1 MDSKS
6 LSLEVKRAICM
17 YTRENLTYD
26 LERMIKPSLCAMK
39 LGWRRKRRPLKPL
52 FGDTKLTLPPQQSRA
67 DDATCVF
74 VALVAVLAASCWAGP
89 RHSYSSVTPS

>member
-17 YTRENLTYD
+17 YARENLAYD
-26 LERMIKPSLCAMK
+26 LERMIKSSLCAMK
-39 LGWRRKRRPLKPL
+39 LGWRRERRPLKPL
-52 FGDTKLTLPPQQSRA
+52 FGDTKLTFPPQQSRA
-67 DDATCVF
+67 DDATCIF

-89 RHSYSSVTPS
+89 RHSYSSVAPS